1 MSHHDEY
8 RQWPFL
14 TQEEFE
20 LACAFFDQKYIRAK
34 LGPKRRMLKIRP
46 RRAATTGASFIEILR
61 LIQLP
66 EDEGDLSRALEKL
79 GGDVSTSEYEME
91 IDSRSEDADEVSVG
105 LHVIIRAWTN
115 LYM

>member
-1 MSHHDEY
+1 
-8 RQWPFL
+8 
-14 TQEEFE
+14 
-20 LACAFFDQKYIRAK
+20 
-34 LGPKRRMLKIRP
+34 MLKIRP

-66 EDEGDLSRALEKL
+66 EDEDDLSRALEKL
-79 GGDVSTSEYEME
+79 GGDVSTSECEME

-115 LYM
+115 LHM